1 MATQNSQQ
9 GGTTVKTRWKVMR
22 GVAFAVLVLGPWLV
36 VAGCGG
42 SSSSV
47 SGPSGGGSSGDG
59 SAVVQGQVMAGRGAS
74 AAEPLVIVAVR
85 RTLGVGLAEAQSG
98 PPIPGATVNL
108 RQGGTVVAT
117 TTTDSNGQFVFR
129 GVAPGVYTV
138 EVVVNGQLFT
148 ANVTVGAGDQAIVGV
163 ATGSAPTVQ
172 VTAISTD
179 VYNNDAQLGHAVN
192 IANAST
198 SCDLVRVTQLREQG
212 LGWGDIARRCNVHPS
227 VIGLG
232 RSNLSDS
239 ELDDVRENNGH
250 GRKHGPRSGKGG
262 GKGKGKGKA

>member
-1 MATQNSQQ
+1 MKIQWN
-9 GGTTVKTRWKVMR
+9 VMR
-22 GVAFAVLVLGPWLV
+22 GVALGLVVLGPWLL
-36 VAGCGG
+36 AGCGG
-42 SSSSV
+42 GSSGV
-47 SGPSGGGSSGDG
+47 SGPSGGSGG
-59 SAVVQGQVMAGRGAS
+59 GNESAVVQGQVMAGRGAG

-85 RTLGVGLAEAQSG
+85 RALGVGLAEAQSG
-98 PPIPGATVNL
+98 PPIPGVPVRL
-108 RQGGTVVAT
+108 KQGAVVVAT

-138 EVVVNGQLFT
+138 EVEVSGQLFT
-148 ANVTVGAGDQAIVGV
+148 ATVTVGAGDQAIVGV
-163 ATGSAPTVQ
+163 ATGAVPTVQ

-192 IANAST
+192 IANASA
-198 SCDLVRVTQLREQG
+198 SCDLVQVTRLREQG
-212 LGWGDIARRCNVHPS
+212 LGWGEIARRCNVHPS

-239 ELDDVRENNGH
+239 ELDDAREQNGR
-250 GRKHGPRSGKGG
+250 GRKHGSGNGGGKGN